1 MIISEEEKNKS
12 IDFIISQGMPRPQ
25 TLRSCIPKLFKSVDM
40 QTLFFGVGDCLFL
53 AFLAFALFIV
63 PFAYSASGGEGS
75 LCPAVFVFS
84 PALYGLLHFL
94 TQWKERMSGTY
105 ELKMTCRYTLR
116 QLTAL
121 RMLLFGGIS
130 IIICVP
136 VTSLFYALSGES
148 VSFPRLMGVSFS
160 ALFIFAAVLLAAF
173 ISAKKRY
180 ILGVYAI
187 WTTVSVIM
195 LNSGEKFGSLLLKVP
210 VFLFYLTAVLALSVY
225 LIEVRHYLFD
235 RKEAVN
241 AFS

>member
-25 TLRSCIPKLFKSVDM
+25 TLSNCIPQLFKAVDIR
-40 QTLFFGVGDCLFL
+40 TLFFGVGDCLFL
-53 AFLAFALFIV
+53 AFLAFAMCIV
-63 PFAYSASGGEGS
+63 PFSYTASGGENA

-84 PALYGLLHFL
+84 PVLYGLLHLL

-130 IIICVP
+130 IIVCVP
-136 VTSLFYALSGES
+136 VTSIFYSLSGGA
-148 VSFPRLMGVSFS
+148 VSLPRLMGVSFS

-173 ISAKKRY
+173 ISGKKRY
-180 ILGVYAI
+180 ISGVYAV
-187 WTTVSVIM
+187 WTAVSVIM